1 MLNALFILLYYYI
14 VIYYFIIWLWIII
27 TIITPIFLLGYD
39 LDVQWKDEEY
49 HSGNILCGV
58 VNGSA
63 IKLLSQLPSIS
74 GSINNRQLINEIM
87 VWIIVKYY

>member
-1 MLNALFILLYYYI
+1 ME
-14 VIYYFIIWLWIII
+14 
-27 TIITPIFLLGYD
+27 GYD

-74 GSINNRQLINEIM
+74 GSTN
-87 VWIIVKYY
+87 KK

>member
-1 MLNALFILLYYYI
+1 MTNGIQ
-14 VIYYFIIWLWIII
+14 IINNVSNNIII
-27 TIITPIFLLGYD
+27 NNNITIRTPIFLLGYD

-74 GSINNRQLINEIM
+74 GSINNRQLTINN
-87 VWIIVKYY
+87 K